1 MDTAEPV
8 AEKLLVAVSTWKFIT
23 AQDLDIIFNG
33 NDCLNCGLWR
43 YLLAAIISTEK

>member
-8 AEKLLVAVSTWKFIT
+8 AEEPPVAVSTWKFVT

-33 NDCLNCGLWR
+33 NDCLNGGLWGS
-43 YLLAAIISTEK
+43 LLAAIIPMEK